1 LHKEQQNKKE
11 SARSREKE
19 GNSKKAA
26 DGPMTTSVF
35 FIFCHK
41 NHSELRLGIA
51 SRSTHLI
58 NSIQYDPV
66 MDTTSILASWS
77 AFANGIAV
85 DKDGTFVREDEA
97 SDRKESTS

>member
-1 LHKEQQNKKE
+1 
-11 SARSREKE
+11 
-19 GNSKKAA
+19 
-26 DGPMTTSVF
+26 MTTSVF

-51 SRSTHLI
+51 SRSTHVI
-58 NSIQYDPV
+58 NSIHCQYDPV
-66 MDTTSILASWS
+66 MDTTSILASWF

-97 SDRKESTS
+97 SDRKESTRTLYVDII